1 VSDLRG
7 SGLPLGGLGLTAESY
22 AEFVAKEYL
31 GDFVRAGGAAVRFV
45 VTGSDEVAQ
54 RWHRN
59 LSSAAAGEGYLYV
72 QMDASEVRVH
82 LIDQLWAAVSR
93 QVDWLDLARRQVRL
107 AWEALGLSAAA
118 TGPLTVAAVAEQH
131 EVDVREAARSMRR
144 QLESALLNDPSLARE
159 FRLAVLRLCQAELA
173 TGDVRADERSAVLAW
188 LRVEPVALRTLRTA
202 SLHGRIG
209 RHNARS
215 MLLSLTSWRARIAG
229 TGLILVLDVS
239 RLAVGRRPPVDERTG
254 VYFSK
259 SAVLD
264 AYEVLRQLVDATD
277 SLRSAFVAVTLPP
290 ELVTDEIRGLPAYSA
305 LQLRIVDEVRDRR
318 RANPF
323 AALVRLETRLEAVR

>member
-1 VSDLRG
+1 MSDLRG
-7 SGLPLGGLGLTAESY
+7 SGLPLGGLGLSAESY

-31 GDFVRAGGAAVRFV
+31 GDYVRAGGAAVRFV
-45 VTGSDEVAQ
+45 VAGTDEVAA

-59 LSSAAAGEGYLYV
+59 LASAAADEGYLHV
-72 QMDASEVRVH
+72 LVDAAEVRVH

-93 QVDWLDLARRQVRL
+93 HVDWPDLARRQVRL
-107 AWEALGLSAAA
+107 CWENLGLPAAS
-118 TGPLTVAAVAEQH
+118 TGPLTVATVAQLH
-131 EVDVREAARSMRR
+131 EVDIREAARSMRR
-144 QLESALLNDPSLARE
+144 QLESHVLHDPSLARE
-159 FRLAVLRLCQAELA
+159 FRLAVLRLCQSELG
-173 TGDVRADERSAVLAW
+173 TGDVSTEECSAVLAW

-202 SLHGRIG
+202 ALHGRIG

-215 MLLSLTSWRARIAG
+215 MLLSLAAWRARIAG
-229 TGLILVLDVS
+229 TGLVVELDLS

-254 VYFSK
+254 HYYSK

-277 SLRSAFVAVTLPP
+277 GLRSTFAAVTLPP